1 MGTEVTHEDHGLRRG
16 RAARPAPARPVP
28 RAPSSLR
35 PPPMA
40 LQGRCRGDPSPPE
53 ALSTQQAEIAAE
65 GHGLSHPG
73 LGDSACQAA
82 TSHEDARGHTGLLKA
97 VRSHVTFVGLM
108 QGRGIRG
115 HRPGYEA
122 QARWRTPSHSPGRAP
137 HSGPFLAVASVARS
151 GAPPL
156 CSHPFDGTCAARGEA
171 RLPGRAPGSSPGPLC
186 RTRRHRKGSRAAPS
200 TGLPHSRWP
209 CHPHHQVRSIILC
222 GKRGPC
228 KNQAKGSYTY
238 LGRGGG
244 HQRTSV
250 PKGHPSCPKT
260 GNREHAPSRANSSLQ
275 FTHRDPRLVP
285 RPRGCVW
292 QEAHF
297 TDGEGEDKARR
308 GACTAKFKVH
318 TATTAKGMVPGRS

>member
-1 MGTEVTHEDHGLRRG
+1 MRTTGCGG
-16 RAARPAPARPVP
+16 GARPARHPPGPCPGPPAPSGRPLRHCRGGAGETRAPQKRFLRSKLKSPLRATVCPTRAWGTLPARP
-28 RAPSSLR
+28 
-35 PPPMA
+35 PPPTRM
-40 LQGRCRGDPSPPE
+40 P
-53 ALSTQQAEIAAE
+53 
-65 GHGLSHPG
+65 
-73 LGDSACQAA
+73 
-82 TSHEDARGHTGLLKA
+82 RGHTGLLKA

-137 HSGPFLAVASVARS
+137 HSGPFLAVAAVARS

-238 LGRGGG
+238 PGRGGG

-260 GNREHAPSRANSSLQ
+260 GNREHAPSQANGSLQ
-275 FTHRDPRLVP
+275 FTHRDPHLVP

-292 QEAHF
+292 QEAHC
-297 TDGEGEDKARR
+297 TDGEDKARR

>member
-1 MGTEVTHEDHGLRRG
+1 MRTTGCGGG
-16 RAARPAPARPVP
+16 RAAHPAPARPVP

-35 PPPMA
+35 PPPTA

-82 TSHEDARGHTGLLKA
+82 TSHEDATRPH
-97 VRSHVTFVGLM
+97 RSSEGCAKPRHLRRPDAG
-108 QGRGIRG
+108 QGIRG
-115 HRPGYEA
+115 HCPGYEA

-228 KNQAKGSYTY
+228 KNQAKGF
-238 LGRGGG
+238 LHLPGAGRWPPKNICP
-244 HQRTSV
+244 QRS
-250 PKGHPSCPKT
+250 PLLPQD
-260 GNREHAPSRANSSLQ
+260 R
-275 FTHRDPRLVP
+275 
-285 RPRGCVW
+285 
-292 QEAHF
+292 
-297 TDGEGEDKARR
+297 
-308 GACTAKFKVH
+308 
-318 TATTAKGMVPGRS
+318 